1 MFSKELFYYIL
12 NEINN
17 KDFLTEEFLSHVKE
31 LIIKY
36 NRDMKYVLNEIIVNE
51 TSNIDSYYLEKI
63 Y

>member
-1 MFSKELFYYIL
+1 MFVKCIK
-12 NEINN
+12 EINN

>member
-17 KDFLTEEFLSHVKE
+17 KDFLTKEFLSHVKE

-36 NRDMKYVLNEIIVNE
+36 SK
-51 TSNIDSYYLEKI
+51 
-63 Y
+63 